1 MGKFEERLLD
11 DLVQRH
17 GVEMNQATRPASRPP
32 SARPLWIGAGAL
44 TVAGSIAVAV
54 TVFGGNTPAFA
65 VSKDADGV
73 VTLSIKD
80 IRAVDAAN
88 AEGAVLILC
97 ESLTSITEDVEVFAV
112 SFEEGDEPAAG
123 GHEHDGGGSLMVT
136 GDSDSARE
144 EFERCQSTSSLT
156 CYRAANVVIYF
167 DAPPQEEHVARVE
180 AAIRALGD
188 E

>member
-1 MGKFEERLLD
+1 MLPALVLVLAAVLAAGCGER
-11 DLVQRH
+11 
-17 GVEMNQATRPASRPP
+17 E
-32 SARPLWIGAGAL
+32 
-44 TVAGSIAVAV
+44 
-54 TVFGGNTPAFA
+54 FA
-65 VSKDADGV
+65 PDEF
-73 VTLSIKD
+73 
-80 IRAVDAAN
+80 VDAAN
-88 AEGAVLILC
+88 AEGAGLILG